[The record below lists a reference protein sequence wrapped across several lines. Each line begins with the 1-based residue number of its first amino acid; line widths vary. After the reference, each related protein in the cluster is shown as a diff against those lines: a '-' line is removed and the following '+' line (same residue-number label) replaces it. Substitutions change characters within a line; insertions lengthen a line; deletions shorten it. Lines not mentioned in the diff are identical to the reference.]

1 MPFIHESIGYRLKK
15 HRMNMGYSLREA
27 AEHAGVSPT
36 RLSQW
41 ERNIRK
47 PSIESIVKLAVLYRV
62 LIDELCF
69 DLRKESAGILEKRF
83 KKLNDGH
90 KKYIKEAPT

>member
-1 MPFIHESIGYRLKK
+1 
-15 HRMNMGYSLREA
+15 MGYTIREA
-27 AEHAGVSPT
+27 AAIIGIGPI

-47 PSIESIVKLAVLYRV
+47 PSIDNLIKLAVLYRV

-69 DLRKESAGILEKRF
+69 DMRQIAVQKIGKHREGVGYISPAI
-83 KKLNDGH
+83 H
-90 KKYIKEAPT
+90 KNRSP